1 VQGLANFAQK
11 FMSVLCKPGSTQPF
25 AYFIARGWTVP
36 DYYNYALIAR
46 IPSLTWP
53 DRYFLRNGAYWLE
66 IISAYFFFGVALI
79 DKHRYGENSGLATRD
94 YSHTLI
100 IHTSVRILCC

>member
-1 VQGLANFAQK
+1 MWDLDYITSTKIYAQTVQGLANFAQK

-53 DRYFLRNGAYWLE
+53 DRYFLRNGAY
-66 IISAYFFFGVALI
+66 
-79 DKHRYGENSGLATRD
+79 
-94 YSHTLI
+94 
-100 IHTSVRILCC
+100 